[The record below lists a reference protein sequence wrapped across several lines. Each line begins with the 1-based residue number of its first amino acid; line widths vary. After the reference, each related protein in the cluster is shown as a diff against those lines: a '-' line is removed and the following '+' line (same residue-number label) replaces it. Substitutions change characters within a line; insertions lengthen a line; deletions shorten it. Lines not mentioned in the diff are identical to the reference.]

1 MLTRFF
7 LYSVRA
13 FTLIGIG
20 GFFWL
25 FGLILFTR
33 IIPSVP
39 LDLKTTTDGI
49 VIFTGGK
56 TRLEVALDL
65 FQQNKGKYLLISG
78 VNPDST
84 LPQRIEKLPLA
95 SHVTLGFE
103 ALNTAG
109 NAQETAVW
117 AHAHHLKTIR
127 LITSNYHMPRSLL
140 ELQSLIPDVEII
152 PHPVVRD
159 SFLNPKW
166 WFDSETLYLVVQEYN
181 KFLFSLIRR
190 FFENP
195 QIIFKGKEA

>member
-65 FQQNKGKYLLISG
+65 FQQNKGKYLLIS
-78 VNPDST
+78 
-84 LPQRIEKLPLA
+84 E
-95 SHVTLGFE
+95 
-103 ALNTAG
+103 
-109 NAQETAVW
+109 
-117 AHAHHLKTIR
+117 HL
-127 LITSNYHMPRSLL
+127 L
-140 ELQSLIPDVEII
+140 
-152 PHPVVRD
+152 
-159 SFLNPKW
+159 
-166 WFDSETLYLVVQEYN
+166 LVVVIQ
-181 KFLFSLIRR
+181 
-190 FFENP
+190 
-195 QIIFKGKEA
+195 